1 MRRMVQKMIIPRS
14 FQKNRLHIVSMVV
27 SCNSLVNYSLL
38 QTNINTLYMHMYLY
52 GQSKCSFNFF
62 FFFNITN
69 EFAFSAMSF
78 LF

>member
-27 SCNSLVNYSLL
+27 ACNSLVNYPLL

-62 FFFNITN
+62 FNITN